1 MNDLETHIT
10 KLEEKEL
17 LLKIKEEVDYSYQ
30 ITKILQENDMKK
42 AVLFEKV
49 KGSSTPLLAN
59 LSSIDFLS
67 ISLNVNIDEVH
78 SFFEKALMERGKLQK
93 NENAPFLKN
102 KFPVDFS
109 ELPIPKFFT
118 SDGGQYLTSA
128 IVIAKDPETDI
139 PNMSIHRM
147 LILGKDSC
155 AIRLVPRHLRQY
167 WEKAQKR
174 GEDLAVTVVIG
185 VHPAVSLAAST
196 SIDYNDSELTIAAAL
211 MGGTLE
217 ITEVGTKKIPVPTH
231 SHIVLEGVILKD
243 QLSDE
248 GPFVDITG
256 TSDIIRK
263 EPVMKFSSIYMKD
276 QAIMTTILPAG
287 SEHFTLMGFP
297 REVTMLQTIRKVVP
311 TVKKVYLT
319 PGGSGWLHAVVSL
332 EPRKEGD
339 GKNAILAA
347 FTGHPS
353 LKWVT
358 IVNPDINIYDPK
370 DVEWATITRTG
381 EGDIVQFLRMGG
393 SSLDPMKAANGNFKV
408 GIDATIPL
416 KEERSKFE
424 KVALDAN

>member
-1 MNDLETHIT
+1 VNDLETYVAELDET
-10 KLEEKEL
+10 KVL
-17 LLKIKEEVDYSYQ
+17 LTIEEEVDYNYQ
-30 ITKILQENDMKK
+30 ITKILQENDVKR
-42 AVLFEKV
+42 AVLFKKV
-49 KGSSTPLLAN
+49 KGSSIPLLAN
-59 LSSIDFLS
+59 LSSPDLLS
-67 ISLNVNIDEVH
+67 LSLKEKSDEIH
-78 SFFEKALMERGKLQK
+78 SVFEKALVERGQLQK

-102 KFPVDFS
+102 KLPVDFAK
-109 ELPIPKFFT
+109 LPIPKFFA
-118 SDGGQYLTSA
+118 SDGGRYLTSA

-147 LILGKDSC
+147 LILGKDTC

-167 WEKAQKR
+167 WEKAKKR
-174 GEDLAVTVVIG
+174 GEDLAVAVVIG

-211 MGGTLE
+211 MGGKLE
-217 ITEVGTKKIPVPTH
+217 ITEVGTKKIPVPVH
-231 SHIVLEGVILKD
+231 LQIVLEGVILKD

-256 TSDIIRK
+256 TSDIVRR
-263 EPVMKFSSIYMKD
+263 EPVMKFSSMYMKD
-276 QAIMTTILPAG
+276 QAIMTTVLPAG
-287 SEHFTLMGFP
+287 TEHFTLMGFP

-319 PGGSGWLHAVVSL
+319 PGGSGWLHAVISL

-358 IVNPDINIYDPK
+358 IVNPDIDIYNPK
-370 DVEWATITRTG
+370 EVEWATITRTG
-381 EGDIVQFLRMGG
+381 EGDISQFSRMGG

-416 KEERSKFE
+416 GGERSKFE
-424 KVALDAN
+424 KVALDYS

>member
-1 MNDLETHIT
+1 
-10 KLEEKEL
+10 
-17 LLKIKEEVDYSYQ
+17 
-30 ITKILQENDMKK
+30 MKR

-49 KGSSTPLLAN
+49 KGSAIPLLAN
-59 LSSIDFLS
+59 ISSPDL
-67 ISLNVNIDEVH
+67 ISLSLKENKDEVH
-78 SFFEKALMERGKLQK
+78 SVFEKALMERGQSQK

-109 ELPIPKFFT
+109 KLPIPKFFA

-167 WEKAQKR
+167 WEKARKR
-174 GEDLAVTVVIG
+174 GENLVVTVVIG

-196 SIDYNDSELTIAAAL
+196 SIDYNDNELTIAAAL
-211 MGGTLE
+211 MGGTLD

-231 SHIVLEGVILKD
+231 SQIVLEGIILKD

-263 EPVMKFSSIYMKD
+263 EPVMKFSSMYMKD

-358 IVNPDINIYDPK
+358 IVNTDINIYDPK

-381 EGDIVQFLRMGG
+381 EGDIIQFSQMGG
-393 SSLDPMKAANGNFKV
+393 SSLDPMKKADGNFKV
-408 GIDATIPL
+408 GIDATMPINGD
-416 KEERSKFE
+416 RSKFE
-424 KVALDAN
+424 KVALE